1 MTKKT
6 SFIYDLANYL
16 GRFDFI
22 TIASVRMWEMLL
34 VAFVRLD
41 QLPFVTNVQ
50 SSQVPAGVAKILGN
64 KGGLQISFKLHNNLL
79 NFINVHLV
87 HGAKRYDKRN
97 EMMSEIIRKMR
108 NQREEIDPDVISD
121 FSFIVGDMNYRLE
134 STYEELIKDIGS
146 VIKRR
151 ESLDQL
157 H

>member
-1 MTKKT
+1 MARKNQSINFEQMFGKEPKTYEVIVVSCQEAKMTKKT

-41 QLPFVTNVQ
+41 KLPFVTYVQ

-64 KGGLQISFKLHNNLL
+64 KGGLQISFKLHHNLF
-79 NFINVHLV
+79 NFVNVHLV

-97 EMMSEIIRKMR
+97 EMMSDIVRKMR
-108 NQREEIDPDVISD
+108 N
-121 FSFIVGDMNYRLE
+121 
-134 STYEELIKDIGS
+134 
-146 VIKRR
+146 
-151 ESLDQL
+151 
-157 H
+157 